1 MAKEANLHPRNDRV
15 TSTNDC
21 TDADMED
28 TNSMKAPEIPECVDL
43 QKINETVNDINSKIS
58 SLKSPPQPYQE
69 NITHAEVPIQRVVT
83 QPANE

>member
-1 MAKEANLHPRNDRV
+1 MCRTLDKHTFNDPQKTRI
-15 TSTNDC
+15 SFHDHREENS

-58 SLKSPPQPYQE
+58 SLKSPPQPY
-69 NITHAEVPIQRVVT
+69 
-83 QPANE
+83 